1 VASHTVPYGATKP
14 APSAKVVVAK
24 AAKAVPKATPKAV
37 TKAAKAVPKAT
48 PKAVT
53 KAAKAV
59 PKATPKA
66 VTKAAKAV
74 AKAVPNAAP
83 EADAMGVPRTTSNV
97 ASFVDAKLGDLVH
110 SIRAQTVSYVPG
122 NQKMYAA
129 ALLVVAIFVVM
140 QGMTTLAVM
149 ACACAVAV
157 VAGAYITT
165 T

>member
-14 APSAKVVVAK
+14 APSAKVVVA
-24 AAKAVPKATPKAV
+24 
-37 TKAAKAVPKAT
+37 KAAKAVPKAT

>member
-1 VASHTVPYGATKP
+1 MASHTVPYGATKP
-14 APSAKVVVAK
+14 APSAKVVVA
-24 AAKAVPKATPKAV
+24 
-37 TKAAKAVPKAT
+37 
-48 PKAVT
+48 